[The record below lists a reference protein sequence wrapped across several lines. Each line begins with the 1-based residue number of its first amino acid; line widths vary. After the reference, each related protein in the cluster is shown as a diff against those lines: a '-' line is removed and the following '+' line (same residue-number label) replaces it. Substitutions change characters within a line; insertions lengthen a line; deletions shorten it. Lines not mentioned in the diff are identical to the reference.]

1 MLVYLYGIKRDGF
14 AQMSG
19 QRRRSIAGAG
29 TDGRILPLMQ
39 TAAAAVIGQNGVY
52 SIVGGCH
59 VVVGGGIVNGV
70 Q

>member
-1 MLVYLYGIKRDGF
+1 
-14 AQMSG
+14 MSG
-19 QRRRSIAGAG
+19 QRRRSGAGAG

-59 VVVGGGIVNGV
+59 VVGGGGIVNGV

>member
-1 MLVYLYGIKRDGF
+1 
-14 AQMSG
+14 MSG

-39 TAAAAVIGQNGVY
+39 TIAAAVIGQNGVY

-59 VVVGGGIVNGV
+59 VVVGGIVNGV